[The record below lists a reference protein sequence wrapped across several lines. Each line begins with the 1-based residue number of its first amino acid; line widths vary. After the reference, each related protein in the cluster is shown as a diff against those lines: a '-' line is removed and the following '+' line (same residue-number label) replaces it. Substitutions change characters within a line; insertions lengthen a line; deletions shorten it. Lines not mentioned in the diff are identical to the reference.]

1 MFFIGPRIAKGLHS
15 SPCVIKFFMKK
26 VLMIGLSVLFF
37 GSFVL
42 MLRTGKE
49 MTGDVQIRGGSSME
63 GIRILQKK
71 NGATV
76 WTLTADKADFT
87 EGDNKA
93 KLSNVRMM
101 IPKNGL
107 VLHADKGTY
116 DLSDKSFKTECIVK
130 ADTKDYNIVADSM
143 DYDVSSGKIRTG
155 GQVKLESKR
164 LKVEGKGMD
173 ADQGEVKV
181 FNDVTATFNKK

>member
-1 MFFIGPRIAKGLHS
+1 
-15 SPCVIKFFMKK
+15 MKK
-26 VLMIGLSVLFF
+26 GFLIGLSVLFF
-37 GSFVL
+37 GSLVL

-49 MTGDVQIRGGSSME
+49 MSGDLQIRSGSSIE

-76 WTLTADKADFT
+76 WTLTADRADFM
-87 EGDNKA
+87 EGDDKA
-93 KLSNVRMM
+93 ELSNVSMM

-107 VLHADKGTY
+107 VLHADKGIY

-143 DYDVSSGKIRTG
+143 DYDVSSGKVKTG
-155 GQVKLESKR
+155 GRVKIESKR

-173 ADQGEVKV
+173 ADEGEVKV

>member
-1 MFFIGPRIAKGLHS
+1 
-15 SPCVIKFFMKK
+15 
-26 VLMIGLSVLFF
+26 MIGLSILLF
-37 GSFVL
+37 GSIVL
-42 MLRTGKE
+42 MLRTGRE
-49 MTGDVQIRGGSSME
+49 MNGDLQIRSGSSIE

-76 WTLTADKADFT
+76 WTLTADRADFI
-87 EGDNKA
+87 EGENKA
-93 KLSNVRMM
+93 ELKNVSMM

-107 VLHADKGTY
+107 VLHADKGIY
-116 DLSDKSFKTECIVK
+116 DLSDKSFKTGCIVK
-130 ADTKDYNIVADSM
+130 ADAKDYNITADSM
-143 DYDVSSGKIRTG
+143 DYDVSSGKIKTDGR
-155 GQVKLESKR
+155 VKIESKR